1 MDTIYLRNR
10 SKVILKEQKTFA
22 SFTCHPVGLNRVFY
36 LLVYKEAFLMY
47 DKNGDSKI
55 TLDEFGD
62 VIKNLGLTPSDDQL
76 SQLMKEIDLDG
87 RGFFLPWTL

>member
-1 MDTIYLRNR
+1 
-10 SKVILKEQKTFA
+10 
-22 SFTCHPVGLNRVFY
+22 
-36 LLVYKEAFLMY
+36 MY

-87 RGFFLPWTL
+87 NLWIL